1 MRKKILLIEDD
12 DAVRELMLLALQ
24 QDGYEVATVAAGL
37 HAYDTALFMKPDLII
52 TDINMPTADS
62 IHVLRRMRRQP
73 ALEQTPVL
81 VTTAFGTGN
90 ATFSLQQGASAFEP
104 KPIDAQSFRSTV
116 RRLLTD
122 NSKTNG

>member
-1 MRKKILLIEDD
+1 MRKKILLIEND
-12 DAVRELMLLALQ
+12 DAVRELILLVLQ
-24 QDGYEVATVAAGL
+24 QDGYEVATVAPGL

-52 TDINMPTADS
+52 TDINMPRTDS
-62 IHVLRRMRRQP
+62 IDLLRRMRQQP

-81 VTTAFGTGN
+81 VTTAFGTGS
-90 ATFSLQQGASAFEP
+90 ATFSLQHGASAFEP

-122 NSKTNG
+122 NSKTTG